1 MILSKAMILN
11 TTSLKVI
18 AMIPARYAAS
28 RFPGKLMQD
37 LNGKTVIQ
45 RTYEAAVSTGLFNDV
60 FVVTDSDIIY
70 NEITSQGGKAIMSK
84 KEHECGS
91 DRIAEAVEHMDVDIV
106 VNVQGDEPFTDKES
120 LKDVLNVFYQDD
132 ADKIDLASLMKV
144 IKDNDEI
151 TNPNAVKVIVD
162 ENNFAL
168 YFSRSPIP
176 YPRDQDVDTTYYK
189 HKGIYAFRKEALLDF
204 YKLPMG
210 RLEASEKIE
219 CIRYLENGKNIKMV
233 VTSATSVEI
242 DTPEDLENAKRILN
256 AKDNLEE
263 SEVAVSNFDTANNPH
278 KNFPMVP
285 RIVFGNGCFDQLP
298 TILNKKR
305 AVGAPFVYLVDDVF
319 KGNDTFINRIKL
331 KGNDVIKYISAD
343 YEPKTSQVDVIVTEL
358 KEEFQLLPSG
368 IIGIGG
374 GTLLDLAKA
383 VSILLKNP
391 GKAKDYQGWD
401 LVKSPAIYH
410 VGIPTISGTGA
421 EVSRTTVLTGPEKK
435 LGINSDYT
443 PFDQVILDPDLT
455 KTVPK
460 DQWFY
465 TGMDCYIHCIE
476 SLNGTY
482 LNAFSQSY
490 GEKAYDLC
498 KEIFLGNLEDEES
511 RAKLMM
517 ASWHGGMSIAYSQVG
532 VAHAMSYG
540 MSYVLGTKHG
550 IGNCIVFDKLED
562 YYPKGVA
569 LFKEMKAKHNITLPQ
584 GLCKD
589 LTEQQLQTMV
599 DVSLGLTPLWENALG
614 KNWQEV
620 MNEATLKALFL
631 KM

>member
-1 MILSKAMILN
+1 MILN
-11 TTSLKVI
+11 NTSLKVI

-233 VTSATSVEI
+233 ETSATSVEI

-256 AKDNLEE
+256 AKDNVEE

-285 RIVFGNGCFDQLP
+285 RIMFGNGCFDQLP

-498 KEIFLGNLEDEES
+498 KEIFLGNLKDEES

-620 MNEATLKALFL
+620 MNEATLKTLFL